1 MVLLVFRVA
10 AAPVLVLAA
19 SGAQRRF
26 GQSVSGRF
34 VGLPLTSLPLLAL
47 LAAADGLGFAASAAT
62 AALAG
67 VAAQCVWALAY
78 ALAARRHGPAWAA
91 TVATGAFGA
100 ACAVL
105 MGVHLGLAP
114 ATMLAA
120 ASVVG
125 SLAVWPAGGAARPP
139 HPATRREVGGRMVA
153 GSAFT
158 VGVTGASGSVGPQA
172 AGFLGSFPVLTVV
185 MAVATHRR
193 DGAGAATDF
202 LDGVV
207 AGTLSVVAA
216 LATLAATLTALGPLA
231 AFPLALGAS
240 LATQVVP
247 TGWARPGRRAAA
259 SAQAGSAAASAQAG
273 SAAASTSTSR
283 ASAPCGPQVSGL
295 TSSPATVSPS
305 SAAID
310 AIPTMAA
317 ATASRSHAGAPR

>member
-1 MVLLVFRVA
+1 MILLVFRVG

-67 VAAQCVWALAY
+67 VAAQCVWALVY

-105 MGVHLGLAP
+105 MAARLGLAP
-114 ATMLAA
+114 ATVLAA
-120 ASVVG
+120 VSVVG
-125 SLAVWPAGGAARPP
+125 SLAVWPAAAAAHPS

-158 VGVTGASGSVGPQA
+158 LAVTGASASVGPQA

-240 LATQVVP
+240 LVTQVVP
-247 TGWARPGRRAAA
+247 TGWARPRWRAGA
-259 SAQAGSAAASAQAG
+259 SAQAEVDPV
-273 SAAASTSTSR
+273 AASTSTSS

-295 TSSPATVSPS
+295 TSSPATASPS
-305 SAAID
+305 SAAMD

-317 ATASRSHAGAPR
+317 ATASRSHAGVPR

>member
-1 MVLLVFRVA
+1 
-10 AAPVLVLAA
+10 
-19 SGAQRRF
+19 
-26 GQSVSGRF
+26 
-34 VGLPLTSLPLLAL
+34 
-47 LAAADGLGFAASAAT
+47 
-62 AALAG
+62 
-67 VAAQCVWALAY
+67 
-78 ALAARRHGPAWAA
+78 
-91 TVATGAFGA
+91 
-100 ACAVL
+100 
-105 MGVHLGLAP
+105 
-114 ATMLAA
+114 
-120 ASVVG
+120 
-125 SLAVWPAGGAARPP
+125 
-139 HPATRREVGGRMVA
+139 MVA

-259 SAQAGSAAASAQAG
+259 SAQAGSAAAS
-273 SAAASTSTSR
+273 TSTSR